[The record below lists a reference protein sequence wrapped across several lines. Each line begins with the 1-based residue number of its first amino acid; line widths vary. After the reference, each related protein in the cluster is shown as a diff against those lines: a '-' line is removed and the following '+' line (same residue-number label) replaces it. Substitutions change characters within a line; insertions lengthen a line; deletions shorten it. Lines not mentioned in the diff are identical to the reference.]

1 MSMKTVHVV
10 IQGKDYSLA
19 CDSGQEAHL
28 LELVEQFRQRADQL
42 TREVGKLSDPLMML
56 YTALMFA
63 DELHDAKREN
73 IRLRDENSRIKR
85 AASERGEEAR
95 IAALE
100 EGMAESLQALAG
112 RIEGLAEKL
121 AA

>member
-10 IQGKDYSLA
+10 IQGKDYALA
-19 CDSGQEAHL
+19 CDSDQEKHL
-28 LELVEQFRQRADQL
+28 LELVEQFKQRADQL

-63 DELHDAKREN
+63 DELFDAKREN

-85 AASERGEEAR
+85 QAAERSDDTR

-112 RIEGLAEKL
+112 RIEGLASKL
-121 AA
+121 VA